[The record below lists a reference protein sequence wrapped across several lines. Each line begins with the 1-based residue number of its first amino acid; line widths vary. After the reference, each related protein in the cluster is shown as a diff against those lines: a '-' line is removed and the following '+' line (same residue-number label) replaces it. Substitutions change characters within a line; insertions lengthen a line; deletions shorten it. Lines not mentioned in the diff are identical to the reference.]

1 VPKLIV
7 ENNLHGIDIDPR
19 AVQIAALSLWMR
31 AQRVFADFGIG
42 RDERPMISKANIV
55 TAEPMPGDE
64 GMRREFT
71 ADLKPQVLGQLVA
84 VVFEKMKLADE
95 AGSLLKIE
103 EEIKDAVAEARKQWL
118 EGPKYEQMLLFP
130 DQAPKT
136 PPRQLPMRFDSQGV
150 TEERFWE
157 QAEGLIL
164 DALKDYAEG
173 AEKGRAVRRRLF
185 AEDAVRGFAFID
197 LCRKSYDAVLMNP
210 PFGDTVGNTKDY
222 ILRCYPQTKN
232 DLYAAFVERGIEWL
246 PGISAD
252 VLESVDPVFYGDLRA
267 AAFKALGLG

>member
-1 VPKLIV
+1 
-7 ENNLHGIDIDPR
+7 
-19 AVQIAALSLWMR
+19 MR

-118 EGPKYEQMLLFP
+118 EGPKYEQRRSGSGNR
-130 DQAPKT
+130 PK
-136 PPRQLPMRFDSQGV
+136 S
-150 TEERFWE
+150 
-157 QAEGLIL
+157 
-164 DALKDYAEG
+164 
-173 AEKGRAVRRRLF
+173 
-185 AEDAVRGFAFID
+185 
-197 LCRKSYDAVLMNP
+197 
-210 PFGDTVGNTKDY
+210 
-222 ILRCYPQTKN
+222 
-232 DLYAAFVERGIEWL
+232 
-246 PGISAD
+246 
-252 VLESVDPVFYGDLRA
+252 
-267 AAFKALGLG
+267 